1 LRSAKQKPPS
11 AQAAAY
17 REGSTALHDAKLK
30 QFDLVPFDPAVAD
43 TAATWR
49 SRELREV
56 DATSAGCVTA
66 KRQRCAT
73 PLNLAILRFR
83 TAVDLTAA
91 R

>member
-56 DATSAGCVTA
+56 DATSASCELVEVA
-66 KRQRCAT
+66 SV
-73 PLNLAILRFR
+73 AIKVLVERR
-83 TAVDLTAA
+83 SRGIHVL
-91 R
+91 